1 MITETLHHLNP
12 LLTTL
17 TLVGW
22 DLAVSAFLGT
32 VLSFALG
39 AAFDADSWSRWALG
53 ALGTG
58 LTLAGLSLWRTFSAP
73 RRPAPVRVVAR
84 VVDRRPSPADLPLG
98 RPEPVILWVMGDED
112 RPTDVPA
119 ELEPAPQRRLLASR
133 ETHLADGARFA
144 ASFDLMYRLALKGEA
159 DVEDLRDLAP
169 PILGYARAAGLPP
182 SDVARLHASLWGR
195 IGNVVRANKARAR
208 KGGNR

>member
-1 MITETLHHLNP
+1 VITETLHHLNP

-17 TLVGW
+17 TVVGW
-22 DLAVSAFLGT
+22 DVAVSAFLGT

-53 ALGTG
+53 ALWTG
-58 LTLAGLSLWRTFSAP
+58 GLLAGLSLWRTLSAP
-73 RRPAPVRVVAR
+73 RRPAPVRVIAR
-84 VVDRRPSPADLPLG
+84 VVDRRPAPEDLPLG
-98 RPEPVILWVMGDED
+98 RPEPVILWIMGDED
-112 RPTDVPA
+112 RPTTPA

-144 ASFDLMYRLALKGEA
+144 ARFDEVYRLALKGEG

-169 PILGYARAAGLPP
+169 SILGYARAAGLPP
-182 SDVARLHASLWGR
+182 ADVARLHASLYGR
-195 IGNVVRANKARAR
+195 IGNVVRAAKARAR
-208 KGGNR
+208 KGGVR

>member
-1 MITETLHHLNP
+1 MITETLAHMTP
-12 LLTTL
+12 LISTL

-22 DLAVSAFLGT
+22 DLAVSAVLGT

-53 ALGTG
+53 ALWTG
-58 LTLAGLSLWRTFSAP
+58 GLLAGLSLWRTMSAP

-98 RPEPVILWVMGDED
+98 RPEPVVLWVMDEE
-112 RPTDVPA
+112 RPTTTTVVP
-119 ELEPAPQRRLLASR
+119 EPTPRQRFLASR

-144 ASFDLMYRLALKGEA
+144 AHFDLMYGHALKGEA
-159 DVEDLRDLAP
+159 DVEDLRDLAG

-182 SDVARLHASLWGR
+182 ADVARMHASLWGR

-208 KGGNR
+208 KGGAR

>member
-1 MITETLHHLNP
+1 MITETLAHLNP

-17 TLVGW
+17 TVVGW
-22 DLAVSAFLGT
+22 DVAVSAFLGT

-53 ALGTG
+53 ALWAGG
-58 LTLAGLSLWRTFSAP
+58 LLAGLSLWRTLSAP

-84 VVDRRPSPADLPLG
+84 VVDRRPAPEDLPLG
-98 RPEPVILWVMGDED
+98 RPEPVVLWIMGDED

-119 ELEPAPQRRLLASR
+119 ELEPTPQRRLLASR
-133 ETHLADGARFA
+133 ETHIADGARFA
-144 ASFDLMYRLALKGEA
+144 AHFDLMYRLALRGEA
-159 DVEDLRDLAP
+159 NIEDLRDLAP
-169 PILGYARAAGLPP
+169 PILGYAKAAGLPP
-182 SDVARLHASLWGR
+182 ADIARLHASLYGR

-208 KGGNR
+208 KASK